1 MKHKVVF
8 LDLDGT
14 LITVGHG
21 ISKYN
26 ILALEKFINLGGDIV
41 LSTGR
46 SIVSALKIAQKITKK
61 INYKFK

>member
-21 ISKYN
+21 IGRSN
-26 ILALEKFINLGGDIV
+26 ILALEKFVNNGGDIV

-46 SIVSALKIAQKITKK
+46 SIVSALAIANKISKK
-61 INYKFK
+61 LNYKFK